1 MPYTIHAR
9 KCQFGDC
16 TDHPPHPASTFEEAL
31 LYLKEYMLYIKAQM
45 WEYILPSYTH
55 FSILHDRRPIEEITT
70 LPEQE
75 ELEIY
80 FGSSH
85 SNCELWVFRVIRT
98 E

>member
-1 MPYTIHAR
+1 MPYTIQAR
-9 KCQFGDC
+9 MSQFGDC
-16 TDHPPHPASTFEEAL
+16 TDHAPHTVATFEGAL

-45 WEYILPSYTH
+45 NDYLMPRYTN
-55 FSILHDRRPIEEITT
+55 FNFDKPIEEVTS

-85 SNCELWVFRVIRT
+85 SNCELWVFTVKRS